1 MTEAVFV
8 DTRQALAIAYMVT
21 ALEPRQPAPF
31 RKALIQAMECQDYL
45 TGMQE
50 AWLAQLRGTPTDSTV
65 NFGGLSSD
73 EVRAQC
79 STVVSAVNSKL
90 PGPEQW
96 VVRARFIPTEYE
108 EMGEG
113 GERARRFYYS
123 RERVEAIQ
131 HLARW
136 LPEGMAAVQ
145 GDALDL
151 LTARVFADGE
161 KLAISFRD
169 MAANFGGNHMTY
181 ARAYPKV
188 RARLVELERVAVGRL
203 TPYFER
209 TGLIGPEESAA

>member
-1 MTEAVFV
+1 MTEAVFA
-8 DTRQALAIAYMVT
+8 DTRQALAMAYMVT
-21 ALEPRQPAPF
+21 SLDPRQPAPF
-31 RKALIQAMECQDYL
+31 RKALIRAMECQDYL

-50 AWLAQLRGTPTDSTV
+50 AWLLQLRGTPADSTV
-65 NFGGLSSD
+65 NFGGLTSD

-79 STVVSAVNSKL
+79 SAVISAVNSKL
-90 PGPEQW
+90 PAPEQW
-96 VVRARFIPTEYE
+96 VVRARFIPTEFE

-113 GERARRFYYS
+113 GARVKRFFYS
-123 RERVEAIQ
+123 RERVESIQ

-136 LPEGMAAVQ
+136 LPVGMRTVQ

-161 KLAISFRD
+161 KLVISFRD

-181 ARAYPKV
+181 ARAYPRV
-188 RARLVELERVAVGRL
+188 RARLLELERVAVGRL

-209 TGLIGPEESAA
+209 TGLIESVESAA